1 VHEGFNFIIT
11 ELLDRGSLDG
21 HLLGKFTLSMD
32 RKVVILKQICKGMAY
47 LHTHNPP
54 IIHRDLKPQNIL
66 LDEDMNVKIGDFGL
80 STSVDRE
87 SKLTGFVGTFQYMAP
102 EVISRNNVQY
112 GPQVD
117 VYSFAMVMYQV
128 LFEVVPFARDHCN
141 MLLLAH
147 EILNGKRPSIPF
159 VDSKADISTCKIDRI
174 PFDESKLEAWCS
186 HTLHPVPTRIMKSL
200 TKVMVACW
208 HTDPSLRPTFD
219 GVLLLL
225 GEATDPN

>member
-1 VHEGFNFIIT
+1 
-11 ELLDRGSLDG
+11 
-21 HLLGKFTLSMD
+21 
-32 RKVVILKQICKGMAY
+32 
-47 LHTHNPP
+47 
-54 IIHRDLKPQNIL
+54 
-66 LDEDMNVKIGDFGL
+66 
-80 STSVDRE
+80 
-87 SKLTGFVGTFQYMAP
+87 MAP

-186 HTLHPVPTRIMKSL
+186 HALHPVPTRIMKSL

-225 GEATDPN
+225 GEATNEPIVTLERFREMEQLLREKEHEIQMKDKRIADVEEELTIVKKAVHIFSKPRN